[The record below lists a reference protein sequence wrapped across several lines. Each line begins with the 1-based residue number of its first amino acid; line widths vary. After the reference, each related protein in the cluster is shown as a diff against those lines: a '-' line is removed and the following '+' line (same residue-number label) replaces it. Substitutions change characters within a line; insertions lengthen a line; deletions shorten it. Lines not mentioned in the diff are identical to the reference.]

1 MNAKT
6 VLILVVLAG
15 LFGAGAWF
23 LAFRP
28 AASGAGHVANSADTE
43 GEQFVA
49 PAIRANADAIVRI
62 EVTDGENTAELERTG
77 DGWVVASKGGY
88 PANGETV
95 RRLVTTLSELR
106 VVEPKT
112 SRPEYHARLGVE
124 WPPAP
129 DEDTGDPAGMAEP
142 GPTLVRFVGEDG
154 AGIAGVVLGRT
165 EYTAGGSRQYAR
177 LADQDRSVLAAN
189 RVDAPVLGM
198 RYVDATFMELPRDSV
213 RRVTI
218 THPTGETFT
227 IVRTEADGDF
237 GLEAVP
243 EGMEPIGEGPANRVG
258 QALAFVNFAD
268 VRPAAESDA
277 DADLAGDPVVAVYE
291 LFNGT
296 TITLMV
302 RLGSDGLDNGAWVSA
317 TAEDG
322 PDGGDASALDAALR
336 GWSFRLP
343 RAAAESLTRKPT
355 DLMRERESDEAG
367 PALPADVPD
376 LLRAPEDG

>member
-1 MNAKT
+1 MKAKT
-6 VLILVVLAG
+6 ALILVVLAG

-28 AASGAGHVANSADTE
+28 ASPSASGGAGSADTQ
-43 GEQFVA
+43 GEPFVA

-62 EVTDGENTAELERTG
+62 EVTDGEESAELERNEN
-77 DGWVVASKGGY
+77 GWVVASKGGY
-88 PANGETV
+88 PANAETV

-112 SRPEYHARLGVE
+112 SLPEYHARLGVE

-129 DEDTGDPAGMAEP
+129 DEDTSDPAGMAEP
-142 GPTLVRFVGEDG
+142 GPTLVRLVGDDG
-154 AGIAGVVLGRT
+154 AEIAGVVLGRT
-165 EYTAGGSRQYAR
+165 EYTAGAARQYAR
-177 LADQDRSVLAAN
+177 LADQDQSVLASG
-189 RVDAPVLGM
+189 RVEAPVLGM
-198 RYVDATFMELPRDSV
+198 RYVDALFMELPRDSV
-213 RRVTI
+213 RRVTV
-218 THPTGETFT
+218 THPTGESFT

-268 VRPAAESDA
+268 VRPIAESDA
-277 DADLAGDPVVAVYE
+277 DEDLTGEPVLAVYE
-291 LFNGT
+291 LFDGT
-296 TITLMV
+296 VLTLAV
-302 RLGSDGLDNGAWVSA
+302 RLGPDGLDNGAWVNA
-317 TAEDG
+317 TAEAG
-322 PDGGDASALDAALR
+322 PDGGDAQALNDALS

-355 DLMRERESDEAG
+355 DLMREQERNEAG
-367 PALPADVPD
+367 PDLPVEVPE
-376 LLRAPEDG
+376 LLRDPEDG